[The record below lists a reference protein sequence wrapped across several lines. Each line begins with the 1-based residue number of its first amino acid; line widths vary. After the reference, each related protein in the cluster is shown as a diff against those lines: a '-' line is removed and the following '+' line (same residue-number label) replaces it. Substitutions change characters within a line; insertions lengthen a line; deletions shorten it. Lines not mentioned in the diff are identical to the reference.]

1 MLENEVKSCKT
12 TQDRTRIREVAQEV
26 AVDVTTKVKQTLFSR
41 YTLFYKKKRITF
53 YVREK

>member
-1 MLENEVKSCKT
+1 VLENEVKSCKT